1 MFRKP
6 WVCFAVLC
14 IALLESCA
22 PAVTHSVTSIPA
34 PATLTVSAATT
45 TPLQPTE
52 TAIALPTASITSP
65 VIVTS
70 APHPLALD
78 LSNAATKMKKLREFG
93 HGAAQD
99 IAWAPDGK
107 TLAVASNSGVYFYD
121 TQTWQQN
128 DLIPDETTT
137 RLAYSPDG
145 NFLALATTN
154 ANVLLWN
161 IKAKNFDRRMDG
173 EVKGSVTQLV
183 YDVKG
188 HIAAMGLRNDGGD
201 IGDLRVWDASTGKAI
216 FTKEDIQANDG
227 DPIIDVSPDGD
238 ITYTNGESNGFS
250 PSDTL
255 TCDNL
260 PYKDRLLVCIS
271 QRTVNLVDRNT
282 GRQKSTL
289 SFSQDL
295 MTAAI
300 SPNSELL
307 ATIQHGAVIIQ
318 NIQSGKEVATLDFN
332 KIDALAVGMVEMAGS
347 EKYLAATGG
356 AKIMLWNLDTG
367 ELLQTINPEASI
379 VALDFSPDHRTLASL
394 DDNGTILIWDLQS
407 GQKTL
412 TFELAGKIN
421 KPIKFSPDGLRLI
434 LNSGDEQ
441 KIVAFNLQTAQLTEL
456 NMTSGIQPMT
466 YLSAQKPFFYSSTSH
481 LMSWGYDNAGGDS
494 QLALLDFSSDETTR
508 TSYHAVSDMTD
519 FVEALTL
526 SPDMQWM
533 AFGVSGAGGEP
544 DPTIHIYDLQKQKIV
559 RSIKAGKPSFA
570 DGWTGGVASLDF
582 SPTSNLL
589 VSTDYQNTAYLW
601 NPYTGNP
608 LRILNNVNG
617 LIAFTP
623 DGRFLLTTNNGLV
636 TIWGIPV
643 KP

>member
-6 WVCFAVLC
+6 WVCFVVLC

-22 PAVTHSVTSIPA
+22 PAVTNTVTSTPS
-34 PATLTVSAATT
+34 PATQTVRAATP

-52 TAIALPTASITSP
+52 TVIVLPTASVTPP
-65 VIVTS
+65 VIAIS

-78 LSNAATKMKKLREFG
+78 LSNATTRMKKLREFG
-93 HGAAQD
+93 HGVAQD

-107 TLAVASNSGVYFYD
+107 TLAVASDSGVYVYD
-121 TQTWQQN
+121 TQSWQQN

-161 IKAKNFDRRMDG
+161 TKAKNFERRMDG
-173 EVKGSVTQLV
+173 EIKGFVTQLV

-216 FTKEDIQANDG
+216 FTKEDIRANDG
-227 DPIIDVSPDGD
+227 DPIIDVSPEGD
-238 ITYTNGESNGFS
+238 ITYTTRESNGFT
-250 PSDTL
+250 PSDTP

-271 QRTVNLVDRNT
+271 QRAVNLIDRTT
-282 GRQKSTL
+282 GEQKNAL
-289 SFSQDL
+289 SFSRDL
-295 MTAAI
+295 TTAAI
-300 SPNSELL
+300 SPNAEFL
-307 ATIQHGAVIIQ
+307 ATIQQGAVIIQ
-318 NIQSGKEVATLDFN
+318 DIQRDKEVATLDFN
-332 KIDALAVGMVEMAGS
+332 KINALAVGMVDMAGS

-356 AKIMLWNLDTG
+356 ARIMLWDLETG
-367 ELLQTINPEASI
+367 ELFKTIHPEAST

-394 DDNGTILIWDLQS
+394 DDNGTILIWDIQS
-407 GQKTL
+407 EQKPL
-412 TFELAGKIN
+412 AFKLAGKIN

-434 LNSGDEQ
+434 LHSSDEQ
-441 KIVAFNLQTAQLTEL
+441 KILAFNLQTAQLTEL
-456 NMTSGIQPMT
+456 NMSSGIQPVT
-466 YLSAQKPFFYSSTSH
+466 YPSSQKPFFYSSTAH

-494 QLALLDFSSDETTR
+494 QMTLLDFTSDETTR
-508 TSYHAVSDMTD
+508 TSYRAVSDMTD
-519 FVEALTL
+519 FAEALTL

-544 DPTIHIYDLQKQKIV
+544 APTIHIYDVQKRKIV
-559 RSIKAGKPSFA
+559 QSIKAGKPAFA

-623 DGRFLLTTNNGLV
+623 DGRFLVTTNNGLLTV
-636 TIWGIPV
+636 WGIPV